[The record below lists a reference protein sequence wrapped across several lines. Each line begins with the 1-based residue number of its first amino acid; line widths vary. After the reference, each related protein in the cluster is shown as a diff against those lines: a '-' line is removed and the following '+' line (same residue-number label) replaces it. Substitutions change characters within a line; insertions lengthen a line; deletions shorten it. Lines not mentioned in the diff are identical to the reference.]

1 MSPAARLLV
10 RAYRACLRLY
20 PRSFHAE
27 YAEEM
32 AGVFTQS
39 CRQAAASSSYAL
51 FLLALRELRDLP
63 LNLAREYRSQ
73 WSKKPMSNP
82 SDLPANITRAALR
95 GMLIFG
101 LSFVLVYLLYCAL
114 DTLLNAGKFM
124 GQGASIWNVL
134 ILHPTAL
141 ASGLGTAFLGRSLGW
156 RRAWASALLVF
167 LAYTLFFR
175 LTRFAF
181 QAAGTQPEIA
191 VMILLQAG
199 FQTLAGLL
207 IGASAG
213 WVQRGRHAV
222 VLYALAGAAG
232 FILGWLADTFLSTS
246 VYAQIPFPGD
256 VNSLV
261 VGSLR
266 YFAWLLVTA
275 LTYGAATGFFLGL
288 ASFLRPE
295 KSQAVTA

>member
-1 MSPAARLLV
+1 VSAAARLLV
-10 RAYRACLRLY
+10 RAYRAALRLY
-20 PRSFHAE
+20 PRPFHAE

-32 AGVFTQS
+32 AGVFTQA
-39 CRQAAASSSYAL
+39 CRQAAAISPWAL

-63 LNLAREYRSQ
+63 FNLAREYRSQ
-73 WSKKPMSNP
+73 WSKKPMSDP
-82 SDLPANITRAALR
+82 SGLPTSFTRAALR
-95 GMLIFG
+95 GTLIFG
-101 LSFVLVYLLYCAL
+101 LSFGLVYLLYCAL

-124 GQGASIWNVL
+124 WQGASIWNVL
-134 ILHPTAL
+134 IVHPTAL
-141 ASGLGTAFLGRSLGW
+141 ASGLGAAFLGRALGR
-156 RRAWASALLVF
+156 RRAWASGLLVF

-181 QAAGTQPEIA
+181 QAAGIPPTVA

-207 IGASAG
+207 VGACAG
-213 WVQRGRHAV
+213 WVQRGRHV
-222 VLYALAGAAG
+222 VALYALAGAAG

-266 YFAWLLVTA
+266 YFAWLLLTA

-288 ASFLRPE
+288 ASALRLQ
-295 KSQAVTA
+295 KSQAVTV